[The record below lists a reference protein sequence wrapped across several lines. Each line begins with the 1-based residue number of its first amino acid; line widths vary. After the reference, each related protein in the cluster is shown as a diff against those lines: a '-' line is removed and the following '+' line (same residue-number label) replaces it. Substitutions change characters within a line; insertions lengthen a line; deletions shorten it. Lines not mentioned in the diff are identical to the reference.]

1 MPVFDRRYRG
11 YAGPRVSGAGV
22 RTVARYALAEA
33 FRSRLALVLLVA
45 AALVPLGF
53 GGFVYV
59 ANNLDVLTAVGF
71 KMDSDLP
78 MVGKPLFFWFL
89 VWQSGFAFLL
99 AAFVGPTLVSKDLV
113 HQAIPLYLA
122 RPLSRGEYVLGKL
135 AALLVPLSAVTWVPG
150 LLLVGLQASL
160 AESGWLAANLRVPWA
175 IFVGS
180 WVWILLLA
188 LLALALSAW
197 IRWRPVATGMLFG
210 IFVIGEA
217 TGRAIQAVLD
227 TRWGLLL
234 AFDDMVETIWADLFG
249 GVSFLGRNVID
260 DPLPVAACWASLALL
275 AVFALFVLDRK
286 VRAVEVSR

>member
-1 MPVFDRRYRG
+1 VPVFDRRYRG

-33 FRSRLALVLLVA
+33 FRSRLALGLLVA

-53 GGFVYV
+53 GGFVYG

-71 KMDSDLP
+71 RMDDDVP
-78 MVGKPLFFWFL
+78 IVGKPLFFWFL
-89 VWQSGFAFLL
+89 VWQSAFAFLL

-160 AESGWLAANLRVPWA
+160 AEPGWLTANLRVPWA

-210 IFVIGEA
+210 IFLIGEA

>member
-1 MPVFDRRYRG
+1 VPVFDRRYRG
-11 YAGPRVSGAGV
+11 YAGPRVAGSGL

-45 AALVPLGF
+45 SVLVPLGF

-59 ANNLDVLTAVGF
+59 VHNLDIFRAVGM
-71 KMDSDLP
+71 KVDEEIP
-78 MVGKPLFFWFL
+78 VVGKALFFWFL

-99 AAFVGPTLVSKDLV
+99 AAFIGPTLVSKDLV
-113 HQAIPLYLA
+113 HQALPLYLA
-122 RPLSRGEYVLGKL
+122 RPLSRAEYVAGKL

-160 AESGWLAANLRVPWA
+160 AESGWLGAHLRIPFA

-217 TGRAIQAVLD
+217 TGRTIEAVLG
-227 TRWGLLL
+227 TRWGKLL
-234 AFDDMVETIWADLFG
+234 AFDDLVETIWADLFG
-249 GVSFLGRNVID
+249 GVEFLGRSFPD
-260 DPLPVAACWASLALL
+260 DPLPVAACWAGVAALAALALL
-275 AVFALFVLDRK
+275 VLDRK

>member
-1 MPVFDRRYRG
+1 VPVFDRRYRG
-11 YAGPRVSGAGV
+11 YAGPRVGGAGV

-59 ANNLDVLTAVGF
+59 ANNLDVLTTVGF
-71 KMDSDLP
+71 KLDSDLP
-78 MVGKPLFFWFL
+78 IVGKPLFFWFL

-122 RPLSRGEYVLGKL
+122 RPLSRSEYVLGKL

-210 IFVIGEA
+210 IFLIGEA

>member
-71 KMDSDLP
+71 RMDDDIP
-78 MVGKPLFFWFL
+78 IVGKPLFFWFL
-89 VWQSGFAFLL
+89 VWQSAFAFLL

-160 AESGWLAANLRVPWA
+160 AEPGWLAANLRVPWA

-210 IFVIGEA
+210 IFLIGEA